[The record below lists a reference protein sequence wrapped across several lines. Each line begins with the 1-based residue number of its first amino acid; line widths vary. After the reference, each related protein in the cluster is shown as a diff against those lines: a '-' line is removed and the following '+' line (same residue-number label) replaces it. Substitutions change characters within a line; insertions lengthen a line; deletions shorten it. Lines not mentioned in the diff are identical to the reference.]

1 MNTAKAEKKD
11 ADAKNKEDIRK
22 VNDSASTAKADADSK
37 FQELTLKMTEATAEI
52 TEIKSE
58 NEELLRKLNT
68 AKAAK
73 KDAD

>member
-1 MNTAKAEKKD
+1 
-11 ADAKNKEDIRK
+11 
-22 VNDSASTAKADADSK
+22 
-37 FQELTLKMTEATAEI
+37 MTEATAEI

-73 KDAD
+73 KDAEIKNKEEIRKVNDSASAAKKDAD